1 MPPRAHHF
9 SAEDVSAGKFRGT
22 WTDIFRSDTL
32 VHLCLLFS
40 IAAGCFQGY
49 LKDRF
54 PGPVPYLLSDAAFLV
69 GAFFWF
75 ASLVVF
81 RRGFEG
87 PRRTVAVVLGL
98 VAVPFLY
105 LVLAAA
111 PLPIEL
117 AGLRAW
123 SVMPLACLIGLSVV
137 RTPGHVRAYIGWIV
151 LLCVVTAIYGIRQY
165 QVGPAAALSVSG
177 LATERHGT
185 SVFYALAT
193 GGEREFRAFST
204 FTFPAPF
211 AGMMVFGMLLVGAA
225 AISRSVATHWRVLC
239 VLLLPLFF
247 QGMTVSG
254 TRAGL
259 VTLLVGFIALARFRR
274 LDWRAAALTAP
285 LLLGVHFAAV
295 LTSGHA
301 FERFSSVAMREGLLW
316 GYVFT
321 PIIIAGRTLQDA
333 PFGLGL
339 GRTGIGVPYRWAIA
353 MPKDFFVWS
362 DGDIGRAAVEM
373 GVVGLLLVGV
383 ILFFLLPAAYRAVRV
398 LVAEEHDDG
407 DVAMGAGALVLSTGG
422 LVLIGSPLSTVPH
435 GVIWW
440 FLLGA
445 LIKLAMLRRD
455 QADAAAP

>member
-1 MPPRAHHF
+1 VPYRAPYLT
-9 SAEDVSAGKFRGT
+9 AQDMSAGNLRNT

-32 VHLCLLFS
+32 VHLCLFVS

-54 PGPVPYLLSDAAFLV
+54 AGPVPYLLSDAAFV
-69 GAFFWF
+69 AAAFFWF

-87 PRRTVAVVLGL
+87 PRTTVAAVLGL

-123 SVMPLACLIGLSVV
+123 SVMPVACLIALSVV
-137 RTPGHVRAYIGWIV
+137 RTAGHVRAYIGWIV
-151 LLCVVTAIYGIRQY
+151 LLCVITAVYGIRQY
-165 QVGPAAALSVSG
+165 QIGPAAALSISN
-177 LATERHGT
+177 LATERHGS
-185 SVFYALAT
+185 SVFYALAAAGT
-193 GGEREFRAFST
+193 SEFRAFST

-211 AGMMVFGMLLVGAA
+211 AGMMVFGMLLVAA
-225 AISRSVATHWRVLC
+225 VAISRNVATRWRVLC
-239 VLLLPLFF
+239 LLLLPLFF
-247 QGMTVSG
+247 QGLTVSG

-259 VTLLVGFIALARFRR
+259 VTLLVGFVVIARFRK
-274 LDWRAAALTAP
+274 LDWGAVALTAP
-285 LLLGVHFAAV
+285 LLLAAHLASI
-295 LTSGHA
+295 LTSGRA
-301 FERFSSVAMREGLLW
+301 FERFSSLAVREGLLW
-316 GYVFT
+316 AYVVG
-321 PIIIAGRTLQDA
+321 PISIAWQSLQDA

-339 GRTGIGVPYRWAIA
+339 GRTGVGVPYRWANA
-353 MPKDFFVWS
+353 MPKNFFVWS

-373 GVVGLLLVGV
+373 GVLGLGLLGV
-383 ILFFLLPAAYRAVRV
+383 ILFFLLPVAYRATRV
-398 LVAEEHDDG
+398 LLAEEHDDG
-407 DVAMGAGALVLSTGG
+407 DIAIGVGALVLSTGG
-422 LVLIGSPLSTVPH
+422 LLIIGSPLSTVPH
-435 GVIWW
+435 GIIWW

-455 QADAAAP
+455 QDDAASP

>member
-1 MPPRAHHF
+1 VPPSAHYLT
-9 SAEDVSAGKFRGT
+9 AQDASAGNLRNT

-32 VHLCLLFS
+32 VHLCLLLS

-54 PGPVPYLLSDAAFLV
+54 AGPVPYLLSDGAFLA

-123 SVMPLACLIGLSVV
+123 SVMPVACLIGMSVV

-165 QVGPAAALSVSG
+165 QIGPAAALSVSD
-177 LATERHGT
+177 LATERRQFGVLLAGGGRRERVPSLFHLHVPG
-185 SVFYALAT
+185 ALRGDDGVRDAPR
-193 GGEREFRAFST
+193 GGRRHLPQRGGPLARA
-204 FTFPAPF
+204 
-211 AGMMVFGMLLVGAA
+211 VRAA
-225 AISRSVATHWRVLC
+225 AA
-239 VLLLPLFF
+239 LFF

-259 VTLLVGFIALARFRR
+259 VTLLVGLVVIARFRR
-274 LDWRAAALTAP
+274 LDWRVVVLTAP
-285 LLLGVHFAAV
+285 LLLAAHFASI
-295 LTSGHA
+295 LTSGRA
-301 FERFSSVAMREGLLW
+301 FERFSSVVVREGLLW
-316 GYVFT
+316 AYVVG
-321 PIIIAGRTLQDA
+321 PVSIAWQSLQEA

-339 GRTGIGVPYRWAIA
+339 GRTGVGVPYRWAIS
-353 MPKDFFVWS
+353 MPKNFFVWS
-362 DGDIGRAAVEM
+362 DGDIGRAAIEM
-373 GVVGLLLVGV
+373 GLVGLLLVGV
-383 ILFFLLPAAYRAVRV
+383 ILFFLLPVAYRSVRT
-398 LVAEEHDDG
+398 LLDG
-407 DVAMGAGALVLSTGG
+407 DRDGEDVAFGVGALVLSTGG
-422 LVLIGSPLSTVPH
+422 LVLIGSPLSSVPH
-435 GVIWW
+435 GIVWW

-445 LIKLAMLRRD
+445 LIKLAMLRHDRG
-455 QADAAAP
+455 DAASP

>member
-1 MPPRAHHF
+1 MPPSSHYLTTKN
-9 SAEDVSAGKFRGT
+9 VPAGNLRNT

-32 VHLCLLFS
+32 VHLCLFVS

-54 PGPVPYLLSDAAFLV
+54 AGPVPYVLSDAAFLA

-98 VAVPFLY
+98 IAVPFLY

-123 SVMPLACLIGLSVV
+123 SVMPVACLIGLSVV

-151 LLCVVTAIYGIRQY
+151 LLCVVTAVYGIRQY
-165 QVGPAAALSVSG
+165 QIGPAAALSISD
-177 LATERHGT
+177 LATERHGS
-185 SVFYALAT
+185 SVFYALAAA
-193 GGEREFRAFST
+193 GASEFRAFST

-211 AGMMVFGMLLVGAA
+211 AGMMVFGMLLVAGAA
-225 AISRSVATHWRVLC
+225 VSRNTATGWRVLC

-259 VTLLVGFIALARFRR
+259 VTLLVGLVVIARFRR
-274 LDWRAAALTAP
+274 FDWRAVALTAP
-285 LLLGVHFAAV
+285 LLLATHFAAI
-295 LTSGHA
+295 LTSGRA
-301 FERFSSVAMREGLLW
+301 FERFSSVVVREGLLW
-316 GYVFT
+316 TYVAG
-321 PIIIAGRTLQDA
+321 PISVAWRTLPDA

-339 GRTGIGVPYRWAIA
+339 GRTGVGVPYRLANT
-353 MPKDFFVWS
+353 MPKGFFIWS

-373 GVVGLLLVGV
+373 GVVGLLLVCV
-383 ILFFLLPAAYRAVRV
+383 ILFFLLPIAYHAVRT
-398 LVAEEHDDG
+398 LLFADRDG
-407 DVAMGAGALVLSTGG
+407 EDIAIGVGALVLSTGG
-422 LVLIGSPLSTVPH
+422 LLLIGSPLSTVPH
-435 GVIWW
+435 GIIWW

-445 LIKLAMLRRD
+445 LIKLAMLRQDRP
-455 QADAAAP
+455 DAAAP

>member
-1 MPPRAHHF
+1 VPPSAHYLT
-9 SAEDVSAGKFRGT
+9 AQDASAGNLRNT

-32 VHLCLLFS
+32 VHLCLLLS

-54 PGPVPYLLSDAAFLV
+54 AGPVPYLLSDGALLA

-123 SVMPLACLIGLSVV
+123 SVMPVACLIGMSVV

-165 QVGPAAALSVSG
+165 QIGPAAALSVSD
-177 LATERHGT
+177 LATERHGS
-185 SVFYALAT
+185 SVFYSLAAA
-193 GGEREFRAFST
+193 GAREFRAFST

-211 AGMMVFGMLLVGAA
+211 AGMMVFGMLLVAGA
-225 AISRSVATHWRVLC
+225 AISRSVAVRWRVLC

-259 VTLLVGFIALARFRR
+259 VTLLVGLVVIARFRR
-274 LDWRAAALTAP
+274 LDWRVVVLTAP
-285 LLLGVHFAAV
+285 LLLAAHFASI
-295 LTSGHA
+295 LTSGRA
-301 FERFSSVAMREGLLW
+301 FERFSSVVVREGLLW
-316 GYVFT
+316 AYVVG
-321 PIIIAGRTLQDA
+321 PVSIAWQSLQEA

-339 GRTGIGVPYRWAIA
+339 GRTGVGVPYRWAIS
-353 MPKDFFVWS
+353 MPKNFFVWS
-362 DGDIGRAAVEM
+362 DGDIGRAAIEM
-373 GVVGLLLVGV
+373 GLVGLLLVGV
-383 ILFFLLPAAYRAVRV
+383 ILFFLLPVAYRSVRT
-398 LVAEEHDDG
+398 LLDG
-407 DVAMGAGALVLSTGG
+407 DRDGEDVAFGVGALVLSTGG
-422 LVLIGSPLSTVPH
+422 LVLIGSPLSSVPH
-435 GVIWW
+435 GIVWW

-445 LIKLAMLRRD
+445 LIKLAMLRHDRG
-455 QADAAAP
+455 DAASP